1 MAVNKVFS
9 INVLM
14 KIWWMVYYGL
24 TESSQTL
31 LAPTMDKYW
40 FLLIQNSTSLI
51 LRKKVKSLN
60 ILIYILYTI
69 YILYSTYGYD
79 KIWSQNNYAMLSE
92 VW

>member
-1 MAVNKVFS
+1 
-9 INVLM
+9 M

-24 TESSQTL
+24 TKSSQTL

-69 YILYSTYGYD
+69 YIYIYHILHMDMTGFDFRIIMPCYLKSD
-79 KIWSQNNYAMLSE
+79 NL
-92 VW
+92 